1 MTNATAARDCLLSS
15 CLATLQDYFLCPLS
29 AQGCLEAFLVIP
41 SVPSGAAPPLPL
53 ITDMLLCERL
63 LVTIKV
69 PCDIGMRGF
78 APVIRHLDTHHTLHC
93 DTL

>member
-1 MTNATAARDCLLSS
+1 MPLVFLSRDAPGPFSLSTVRPGMS
-15 CLATLQDYFLCPLS
+15 RGFPCNSECA
-29 AQGCLEAFLVIP
+29 ER
-41 SVPSGAAPPLPL
+41 AAPPLPL

-78 APVIRHLDTHHTLHC
+78 APVIRHLDTHHTPL
-93 DTL
+93 